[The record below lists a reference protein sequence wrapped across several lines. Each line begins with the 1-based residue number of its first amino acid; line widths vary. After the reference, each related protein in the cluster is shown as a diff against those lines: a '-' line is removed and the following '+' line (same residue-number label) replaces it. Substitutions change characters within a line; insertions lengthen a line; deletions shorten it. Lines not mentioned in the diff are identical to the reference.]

1 MPGTPPPEDGRRL
14 PNEREPVPPIPR
26 WLSLSL
32 IVLASAVLAAATYL
46 AAAHVDDRYRVDHVS
61 GARMA
66 LAQRVTDGTLY
77 PELYDGESYGG
88 SRFMPLPIVVHAAL
102 AGVTDEFLI
111 SGKILSYASMVALL
125 VVTFLLLK
133 RSGCPTSLAL
143 ALSSL
148 ILTTDAG
155 ITGAMDMRADVLA
168 LALQLASIAIAA
180 TSVRERW
187 WVSAAPIAALAFV
200 VKLSAIWAPIAIVVW
215 LVVRRERRQLIP
227 FVVTYAGVTV
237 VLVAL
242 FALLSDGRI
251 FENVI
256 GLATTG
262 VGGLRDAALAPYRLF
277 HLLVQEAT
285 TGWALIPL
293 AVVGVGVTVRERD
306 RGGVLRAIAF
316 AAAAVITLL
325 VLTDVG
331 TGRNQLL
338 DPLLLAAVVVG
349 GAVAA
354 TARRGADPER
364 PHPLA
369 RAATLPSVVALT
381 TAWLLLSGLV
391 VTLFPDVEA
400 TVRGEATYPPQPL
413 AGVVDAGTSI
423 LSEDPL
429 IPLSVGQ
436 RPVIL
441 NPFMLPR
448 LEHVRP
454 GAIAALI
461 ERIEAREFDV
471 IVLLEGVEPI
481 DRTWWAELDLGVP
494 VVRAI
499 ADSYEFAGITNGYF
513 VYTPTRTP

>member
-1 MPGTPPPEDGRRL
+1 
-14 PNEREPVPPIPR
+14 VPR
-26 WLSLSL
+26 WLGLSL
-32 IVLASAVLAAATYL
+32 IVLASAALTATTYL
-46 AAAHVDDRYRVDHVS
+46 AAVHVDDRYRVDHVS

-66 LAQRVTDGTLY
+66 LAQRVTEGTLY

-102 AGVTDEFLI
+102 AGATDEFLI
-111 SGKILSYASMVALL
+111 SGKLLSYASMVALL
-125 VVTFLLLK
+125 VATFLVLK
-133 RSGCPTSLAL
+133 RSGCPTSLSL

-168 LALQLASIAIAA
+168 LALQLVSIAIAA

-187 WVSAAPIAALAFV
+187 WLIAAPIAALAFV
-200 VKLSAIWAPIAIVVW
+200 VKLSAIWAPIAIVLW
-215 LVVRRERRQLIP
+215 LVFRRERRQLIP
-227 FVVTYAGVTV
+227 FVLTYAGVTV
-237 VLVAL
+237 VLVAV

-262 VGGLRDAALAPYRLF
+262 VAGVRDALLAPYRLF

-293 AVVGVGVTVRERD
+293 AVVGVGVTMHEPERG
-306 RGGVLRAIAF
+306 RVLRSIAF
-316 AAAAVITLL
+316 AASTVITLF

-338 DPLLLAAVVVG
+338 DPLVLAAVVVG
-349 GAVAA
+349 SAVAA
-354 TARRGADPER
+354 TARHGAGSDR
-364 PHPLA
+364 PRSLA
-369 RAATLPSVVALT
+369 SVATLPSVIALT

-391 VTLFPDVEA
+391 VTLIPDVEA
-400 TVRGEATYPPQPL
+400 TVRGEATYAREPL
-413 AGVVDAGTSI
+413 AAVVDAGTSI
-423 LSEDPL
+423 LSEDPYV
-429 IPLSVGQ
+429 PLSVGQ

-441 NPFMLPR
+441 DPFMLPR
-448 LEHVRP
+448 LEQVRP
-454 GAIAALI
+454 GAVAALI

-499 ADSYEFAGITNGYF
+499 ADSYEFAGVTDGYF
-513 VYTPTRTP
+513 VYTPTDSP